1 MPPYKRNHPVG
12 SANSR
17 SPKNKRQRQH
27 QATVAE
33 TVPIPER
40 LQEVVE
46 RVGDN
51 RSLFKLRLPVDHL
64 DGVRRLAWGLDRR
77 ADFVIVNLEFLQGEN
92 KSSGHARFCVHSSTD
107 REKRSHQYS
116 STISDSIKCISNPC
130 SPRSTI
136 LTCVLSR
143 ELFGLLG
150 LRGCRDLGTIYDQ
163 ALALIE
169 SDPTERCLICGN
181 EYNVKVYTPTA
192 CLGKCL
198 EMLDKW
204 PLRARLSHLLSDT
217 KVFDFML
224 CCIYTAVNGQQKGE
238 LHHKYGT
245 ESSLLVGCPLPLDK
259 IQAVIDSF
267 PKLSDEL
274 GVQQIVNSEASNGS
288 HRKQL
293 LSWLTLRLRGC
304 IVSLTRDADFFMQG
318 KGLEDSHQFMLLN
331 SRLERQQ
338 NFDEKVSKVGVGS
351 VAFHGAKAPRTF
363 NIITD
368 ALRNMFSEP
377 YAVEEP
383 GVFYSDNPS
392 YSYTY
397 TFNDM
402 YLRAWKQSQ
411 FSGRE
416 WSVLFGLEVALSEIP
431 FKYYEHSTCE
441 ESTLMI
447 RYVFLL
453 PSLSSLPAL
462 QHQKPDEEL
471 EEQLLANEEL
481 WNFLEIDQSAM
492 KKAYTV
498 LGRNTLS
505 SRHIGLGVKE

>member
-17 SPKNKRQRQH
+17 SPRKKRQRQH
-27 QATVAE
+27 QAPVAE
-33 TVPIPER
+33 TFPIPER

-46 RVGDN
+46 RVGNN
-51 RSLFKLRLPVDHL
+51 RSLFKLRLPIDHL
-64 DGVRRLAWGLDRR
+64 DGVQRLAWGLDRR

-116 STISDSIKCISNPC
+116 STIGDSIKCISNPC

-150 LRGCRDLGTIYDQ
+150 LRGCRDLGTIYDR
-163 ALALIE
+163 ALELIK
-169 SDPTERCLICGN
+169 SDPTERCLICGKK
-181 EYNVKVYTPTA
+181 YNVKVYTPTA
-192 CLGKCL
+192 CLGECL
-198 EMLDKW
+198 ETLDNW

-217 KVFDFML
+217 KVLDFML
-224 CCIYTAVNGQQKGE
+224 CCIYTAVDGQQNGRVR
-238 LHHKYGT
+238 HKYGT
-245 ESSLLVGCPLPLDK
+245 ESSLLVGCPLPLAK
-259 IQAVIDSF
+259 IQATIDSF

-274 GVQQIVNSEASNGS
+274 GMQQIVNSEASNGS
-288 HRKQL
+288 HRRHL

-304 IVSLTRDADFFMQG
+304 IVSLTRDADFFMQD

-338 NFDEKVSKVGVGS
+338 NFVEKIRKVGVGS
-351 VAFHGAKAPRTF
+351 VAFHGAKAPRVF

-383 GVFYSDNPS
+383 GVFYSDNPG

-397 TFNDM
+397 TFRDI

-453 PSLSSLPAL
+453 PSPSSLPSL
-462 QHQKPDEEL
+462 QPKRADESL
-471 EEQLLANEEL
+471 EEKYLANEGR
-481 WNFLEIDQSAM
+481 WNFLQIDQSAM
-492 KKAYTV
+492 KKAYAV

-505 SRHIGLGVKE
+505 SRHLGLGVKE